1 MLVGPC
7 LTQRTR
13 WGGSF
18 QARPCLLAEETVAS
32 GVLMLTLGSFKKEWR
47 ELTYYG
53 RFEKIALRAVLFL
66 LGVIT
71 AYTIVLVGI
80 QLFDDLRLGTSFLEK
95 AALQETFGSI
105 LTILILLEFNHSVFV
120 ALTERSG
127 AIQAQIVVLIAVL
140 VIARKLMLQDC
151 ASTTLQTMLGFSGL
165 LLSLG
170 GLYWLISDGDRRR
183 LRAASRASPDAAG
196 PDHSR

>member
-1 MLVGPC
+1 
-7 LTQRTR
+7 
-13 WGGSF
+13 
-18 QARPCLLAEETVAS
+18 
-32 GVLMLTLGSFKKEWR
+32 
-47 ELTYYG
+47 
-53 RFEKIALRAVLFL
+53 
-66 LGVIT
+66 VIT
-71 AYTIVLVGI
+71 ANTIVLVGI
-80 QLFDDLRLGTSFLEK
+80 QLFDDLRLGMSFLEK

-127 AIQAQIVVLIAVL
+127 AIQARIVVLIAVL
-140 VIARKLMLQDC
+140 VIARKLMLQDF

-183 LRAASRASPDAAG
+183 LRAASSSLRKNWEI
-196 PDHSR
+196 

>member
-1 MLVGPC
+1 MPHAANTVGRVFPG
-7 LTQRTR
+7 TP
-13 WGGSF
+13 SF
-18 QARPCLLAEETVAS
+18 TSRRDSGKRGFDVNAGLLQKGMAT
-32 GVLMLTLGSFKKEWR
+32 
-47 ELTYYG
+47 
-53 RFEKIALRAVLFL
+53 
-66 LGVIT
+66 
-71 AYTIVLVGI
+71 
-80 QLFDDLRLGTSFLEK
+80 
-95 AALQETFGSI
+95 
-105 LTILILLEFNHSVFV
+105 
-120 ALTERSG
+120 
-127 AIQAQIVVLIAVL
+127 QIVVLIAVL

>member
-1 MLVGPC
+1 
-7 LTQRTR
+7 
-13 WGGSF
+13 
-18 QARPCLLAEETVAS
+18 
-32 GVLMLTLGSFKKEWR
+32 MLTLGSFKKEWR

-140 VIARKLMLQDC
+140 VIARKLMLQDF